1 VAAPHTGL
9 GHAGLVSRCLKP
21 QKSKKNQGKTGQ
33 DPTTTTAAKRKR
45 TNDWQLGSW
54 NVRTLSTPGALKALI
69 LELRHYRYD
78 ITAIQETKW
87 KGAETFESNGFRVFF
102 SSDKK
107 CRTSGTGFL
116 VSSRWKPRVID
127 FIAVSGRICVLR
139 VRGKHFNTS
148 IINVHAPHNGRPD
161 KEKDDFY
168 SLLEKTYNERPRHDI
183 RIVIGD
189 LNAQVGREEEFRPT
203 IGKFSMHPESNE
215 NGLRL
220 INFAAAHKLV
230 ISSTVFRRKEI
241 HKATWVSPDS
251 RTKTQID
258 HLLIDSR
265 HASDVLNARTYRFT
279 ATDLDHH
286 STDHFLLGATMRAR
300 LSNAYE
306 KKGEKCRLNV
316 AALQAPHTRKEFG
329 EKLDEE
335 LRRCCEENESWPQ
348 MRDAMKRVA
357 EEVLGFQ
364 RPLRNEWF
372 DDECRNAVQAVIEA
386 RKRGRESRAKTLY
399 IRSLQKEKRK
409 LLQRKKRQF
418 DHQRIAQVENLRSI
432 NETRKFYQAVNAEK
446 RGFQPRVSICRQKNG
461 DLVCGTEG
469 NLNRWREHFDELLN
483 AEQDVRQRAQGRA
496 RYRVDDGVDVPAPTR
511 QDVEDAISR
520 LKNNKAPGDDNLSGE
535 LFKAGGARLREALH
549 RLISGIWSDEKL
561 PEEWKTGVI
570 CPIFKKGCKL
580 DCANYRGI
588 SLLPTAYKV
597 FSLILAERLQPL
609 MEDFLHPYQAGFR
622 RGMSTT
628 DQIFCIRQLIQKSYE
643 MNEETDHLFI
653 DFRQAYDTIDR
664 EGLWDIMA
672 EFSFPH
678 KLIRLLKATLTG
690 VRSCVKIEGRLSSYF
705 ESEIGLRQGDGIST
719 MLFNIALEGIVRRSK
734 VELSGSIF
742 SKSVQILGFADDLDI
757 VGRGIRAVTDAY
769 SKLEKEANKIG
780 LFVNVDKTKLLM
792 VCPSQRTKQTVGS
805 HLEVNGKKFEVVSE
819 FPYLGALVDDK
830 FTTGKEIRRRIVT
843 AQRSVFGLNHL
854 LRAKSISRKTKFT
867 LYKTLIR
874 PVAIYGCES
883 WNTTKEEE
891 EQLGV
896 FERRVLRM
904 IVGAKR
910 TSDGQYLTRENKE
923 LYQIYQDP
931 DIVAVVRHRRLAW
944 AGHVVRREENHPLK
958 KVFEGEFRD
967 GNRKRG
973 RPKNS
978 WKDVVSRDSA
988 AFGLTNWQRTAKDR
1002 NQFNKFLDSVKS
1014 RSRDIS

>member
-1 VAAPHTGL
+1 
-9 GHAGLVSRCLKP
+9 
-21 QKSKKNQGKTGQ
+21 
-33 DPTTTTAAKRKR
+33 
-45 TNDWQLGSW
+45 
-54 NVRTLSTPGALKALI
+54 VRTLSTPGALKALI

-87 KGAETFESNGFRVFF
+87 KGAETFECSGFRVFF

-116 VSSRWKPRVID
+116 INSRWAARVID
-127 FIAVSGRICVLR
+127 FTAVNGRICVLR

-168 SLLEKTYNERPRHDI
+168 SLLEKTYNERPKHDI

-241 HKATWVSPDS
+241 HKATWVSPDT

-265 HASDVLNARTYRFT
+265 HASDVLNTRTYRFT

-286 STDHFLLGATMRAR
+286 SSDHFLLGATMRAR

-306 KKGEKCRLNV
+306 RKGKKCRRLDV
-316 AALQAPHTRKEFG
+316 AALQVSQKRKEFA

-335 LRRCCEENESWPQ
+335 LSRGCGGNENWPQ
-348 MRDAMKRVA
+348 MCGAMNKVA

-372 DDECRNAVQAVIEA
+372 DDECQNAVKAVIEA
-386 RKRGRESRAKTLY
+386 RKRGRESRTKALF

-409 LLQRKKRQF
+409 VLQRKKRQF
-418 DHQRIAQVENLRSI
+418 DQRKIAQVEHLRTI
-432 NETRKFYQAVNAEK
+432 NETRKFYQAVNAER
-446 RGFQPRVSICRQKNG
+446 RGFHPRVSICKQRNG
-461 DLVCGTEG
+461 DLVCGPEG
-469 NLNRWREHFDELLN
+469 ILNRWKEHFEELLN
-483 AEQDVRQRAQGRA
+483 AEQNVRQQAQARAS
-496 RYRVDDGVDVPAPTR
+496 YRVDDGVDFPPPTR
-511 QDVEDAISR
+511 QELEDAIR
-520 LKNNKAPGDDNLSGE
+520 KLKNNKAPGDDNLPGE
-535 LFKAGGARLREALH
+535 LFKAGGARLHEVMH
-549 RLISGIWSDEKL
+549 RLILRAWSEESL
-561 PEEWKTGVI
+561 PDEWKTGVI

-597 FSLILAERLQPL
+597 FSLILAERIQPL

-628 DQIFCIRQLIQKSYE
+628 DQIFCIRQVIQKSYE

-664 EGLWDIMA
+664 EGLWSIMA

-678 KLIRLLKATLTG
+678 KLIRLLRATLTG
-690 VRSCVKIEGRLSSYF
+690 VRSCVKVEGRLSNYF
-705 ESEIGLRQGDGIST
+705 DSDIGLRQGDGIST

-742 SKSVQILGFADDLDI
+742 NKSVQILGFADDLDI
-757 VGRGIRAVTDAY
+757 VGRGIRAVQDAY
-769 SKLEKEANKIG
+769 SKLEREANKIG

-792 VCPSQRTKQTVGS
+792 VCPSPRTKQSVGS
-805 HLEVNGKKFEVVSE
+805 HLEINGKKFEVVSE

-830 FTTGKEIRRRIVT
+830 FITGKEIKRRIVT
-843 AQRSVFGLNHL
+843 AQRSVFGLSHL
-854 LRAKSISRKTKFT
+854 LRAKSITRETKFT

-874 PVAIYGCES
+874 PVAIYGSES

-896 FERRVLRM
+896 FERKVLRM
-904 IVGAKR
+904 IVGPKR
-910 TSDGQYLTRENKE
+910 MSDGQYLSRENNE
-923 LYQIYQDP
+923 LYQIYKDL

-944 AGHVVRREENHPLK
+944 AGHVVRREKDHPLRR
-958 KVFEGEFRD
+958 VFEGEFRD
-967 GNRKRG
+967 GNRRRG

-978 WKDVVSRDSA
+978 WRDAVNRDGA
-988 AFGLTNWQRTAKDR
+988 AFGLENWQRTAKNR
-1002 NQFNKFLDSVKS
+1002 NEFNKFLDSVKS
-1014 RSRDIS
+1014 RSRDNS